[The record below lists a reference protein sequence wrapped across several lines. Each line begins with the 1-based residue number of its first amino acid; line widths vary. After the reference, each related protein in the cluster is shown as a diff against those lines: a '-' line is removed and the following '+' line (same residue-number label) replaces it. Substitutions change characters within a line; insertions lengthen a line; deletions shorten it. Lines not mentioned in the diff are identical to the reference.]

1 VPANDRHVA
10 TDISNSKTD
19 SASDIEK
26 KSAKGTSNSDNIATL
41 QSDIENNENNKLNV
55 VNLNSVENT

>member
-1 VPANDRHVA
+1 MPANDRRHVA

-26 KSAKGTSNSDNIATL
+26 ESAKGTSNSDNIATL
-41 QSDIENNENNKLNV
+41 QSNIENNKLNV

>member
-1 VPANDRHVA
+1 MPANDRHVA
-10 TDISNSKTD
+10 KDISNSKID

-41 QSDIENNENNKLNV
+41 QSNIENNKLNV